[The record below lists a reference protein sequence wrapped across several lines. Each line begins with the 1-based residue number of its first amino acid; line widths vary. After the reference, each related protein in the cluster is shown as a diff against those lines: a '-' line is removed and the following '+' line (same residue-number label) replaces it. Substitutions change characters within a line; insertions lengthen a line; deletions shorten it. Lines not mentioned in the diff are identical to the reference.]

1 MASFSAEPRISPFAI
16 AVLQA
21 ELIAMWPTVG
31 SAV

>member
-1 MASFSAEPRISPFAI
+1 MASFSAEPRIFAI